1 MVLTLAD
8 TFAALADPTRVD
20 IVTRLSHGP
29 ASVSELA
36 EPFDMTL
43 RGVLKHVQVLEHAGL
58 VRSTKH
64 GRTRHCE
71 LEPTWLSGTAAWVKR
86 VESMWTR
93 RVDRVANFV
102 EEDE

>member
-1 MVLTLAD
+1 MPMNLAL
-8 TFAALADPTRVD
+8 TFAALADPTRVG
-20 IVTRLSHGP
+20 IVTRLSQGP

-64 GRTRHCE
+64 GRTRQCE

-86 VESMWTR
+86 VESMWSR
-93 RVDRVANFV
+93 RVDRIAKSL
-102 EEDE
+102 EEHG

>member
-1 MVLTLAD
+1 MNLAV
-8 TFAALADPTRVD
+8 TFAALADPTRVG
-20 IVTRLSHGP
+20 IVTRLSQGP

-64 GRTRHCE
+64 GRTRQCE

-86 VESMWTR
+86 VESMWAR
-93 RVDRVANFV
+93 RVDRIAKSL
-102 EEDE
+102 EEDK

>member
-1 MVLTLAD
+1 MAMNLAD

-20 IVTRLSHGP
+20 IVTRLSHGA

-43 RGVLKHVQVLEHAGL
+43 RGVLKHIQVLEHAGL
-58 VRSTKH
+58 VRSTKQ

-71 LEPTWLSGTAAWVKR
+71 LEPTWLSGAAAWVNR
-86 VESMWTR
+86 VESMWNR
-93 RVDRVANFV
+93 RVDRIAMSL

>member
-1 MVLTLAD
+1 MNLAV
-8 TFAALADPTRVD
+8 TFAALADPTRVG
-20 IVTRLSHGP
+20 IVTRLSQGP

-64 GRTRHCE
+64 GRTRQCE

-86 VESMWTR
+86 VESMWAR
-93 RVDRVANFV
+93 RVDRIAKSL